1 MKLTPEQHK
10 EHSLKIKQGQA
21 RSNKKTGR
29 PSKVSKD
36 QVLRLYQTKS
46 VIEIANLFE
55 VSRQTIY
62 NIIKKS

>member
-10 EHSLKIKQGQA
+10 EHSQKIKQGQA
-21 RSNKKTGR
+21 RSNKKIGR
-29 PSKVSKD
+29 PSKLDKN
-36 QVLRLYQTKS
+36 QVLRLYQKQS
-46 VIEIANLFE
+46 VVEIANQLG